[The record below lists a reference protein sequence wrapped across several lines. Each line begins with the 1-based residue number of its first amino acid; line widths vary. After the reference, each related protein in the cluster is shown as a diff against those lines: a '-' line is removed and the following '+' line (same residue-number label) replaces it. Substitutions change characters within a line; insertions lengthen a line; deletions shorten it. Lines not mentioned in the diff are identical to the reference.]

1 MVQFFGIAS
10 WVGLLSQ
17 VIPVGTVE
25 AEGTL
30 TGFEIDQEIDLR
42 EDCDESIGNYKQRC
56 DSGYIFS
63 GASET
68 DIEVTETVIE
78 NPPEPTVNLEE
89 KEDDSIIVRDQIW
102 YPYEEQLTIKPLP
115 KNYLLTSFDFET
127 QSSEFVPGKS
137 SIDFDD
143 YSHYT
148 VFPKAFKP
156 ILDQTS
162 TRQLHLRFTRGFWDA
177 ESWGWLPNDGFKSG
191 GSGVEVWAIL
201 EADSKDSAFRQW
213 KKLVN
218 SLSGLFCASMN
229 FIDGSKTTFPV
240 ESFHPIDEDTL
251 PLFDQDK
258 HLYLVRAALANEPI
272 CTENLTPFVKLF
284 PTKGKSGI
292 TTLLDG
298 HKVFDSTW
306 HSLSVD
312 ISTDCNEKTERCSHT
327 LQASVDMVINVPNA
341 LARSENPIP
350 KPLPGDKLRCDTNKP
365 YDAFHCFQLPYETE
379 GSYGISQLFGKHIQ
393 GSSLISQV
401 PSQVCV
407 EIADG
412 WNAFIQVNGSLFAT
426 TDNCFELKDFQ
437 QQDIYFETNNTND
450 VLQVDP
456 VPVYVSRS
464 LTGYGQDRGGLR
476 TVFVNPHEEPVTLI
490 YFESLPWFMRIYLS
504 TMQLE
509 KNAENSDADIS
520 LDDILQSTFYMPAA
534 DRVRPTHLEYK
545 ITIPANTTLA
555 ISYQFDKSLLQ
566 YAEYPPDANHG
577 FEIESA
583 VITVLSPTT
592 YQLRTATLL
601 LLLSTPD
608 FSMPYNV
615 IILTSTVMGLIFGTL
630 FNLLVKKMLPVEE
643 ADKIQEGNSLRNK
656 VQKIRKAI
664 MSKFNF
670 KRQVKTD
677 LKE

>member
-1 MVQFFGIAS
+1 MVQLLRIAGL
-10 WVGLLSQ
+10 VGLLGH
-17 VIPVGTVE
+17 VICV
-25 AEGTL
+25 AESEETSLGL
-30 TGFEIDQEIDLR
+30 EIDQDIDLR
-42 EDCDESIGNYKQRC
+42 GDCDESLGDHELNC
-56 DSGYIFS
+56 NSGFLFNEEGS
-63 GASET
+63 GTE
-68 DIEVTETVIE
+68 IEVTETVIE
-78 NPPEPTVNLEE
+78 DTPEPTINLKSE
-89 KEDDSIIVRDQIW
+89 EDDSITVKDEVW
-102 YPYEEQLTIKPLP
+102 YPYREHLSIKPLP
-115 KNYLLTSFDFET
+115 KNYLLASFDFNT
-127 QSSEFVPGKS
+127 KSNEFVPGKS
-137 SIDFDD
+137 PTDFDD

-177 ESWGWLPNDGFKSG
+177 ESWGRLPHDGFKSG

-201 EADSKDSAFRQW
+201 ESDSKDGAFRQW
-213 KKLVN
+213 KTLVN

-240 ESFHPIDEDTL
+240 ESFHPMDDTAL
-251 PLFDQDK
+251 PLFDK
-258 HLYLVRAALANEPI
+258 TKKLYLLRAALANEPI
-272 CTENLTPFVKLF
+272 CTENLTPLLKLF

-298 HKVFDSTW
+298 HKVFESSW

-312 ISTDCNEKTERCSHT
+312 VSTECRDESDRCSHT
-327 LQASVDMVINVPNA
+327 LRAAVDMAINVPKT
-341 LARSENPIP
+341 LARDENPIP
-350 KPLPGDKLRCDTNKP
+350 KPLPGDKLRCDLDKP
-365 YDAFHCFQLPYETE
+365 YDAYHCFQLPDETE
-379 GSYGISQLFGKHIQ
+379 GSYGLSQLFGKYIQ
-393 GSSLISQV
+393 DSSRMSDE

-407 EIADG
+407 EIADN
-412 WNAFIQVNGSLFAT
+412 WNTFIQVNGSLFAT

-437 QQDIYFETNNTND
+437 KQDIYLESNNTNEVVD
-450 VLQVDP
+450 VEP

-476 TVFVNPHEEPVTLI
+476 TVFTNPQNEPVTLI

-504 TMQLE
+504 TMHLE
-509 KNAENSDADIS
+509 NNPQSPVNIS
-520 LDDILQSTFYMPAA
+520 LDDILQSTYYMPAA
-534 DRVRPTHLEYK
+534 DRVRPTHLEYR
-545 ITIPANTTLA
+545 ITIPANATLA
-555 ISYQFDKSLLQ
+555 LSYQFDKSLLQ

-583 VITVLSPTT
+583 VITVIEPTT

-643 ADKIQEGNSLRNK
+643 ADKVLEANSPKNKIQSFKR
-656 VQKIRKAI
+656 KI
-664 MSKFNF
+664 MTKFNP
-670 KRQVKTD
+670 KRQGKEND